1 MGAVLLVALI
11 TLATCAFRGSPE
23 KQTAAVTTP
32 TKKPSASPSPSA
44 SPTPSLLP
52 TLSATASAP
61 PVSPSVPPS
70 LPPSQIAAPA
80 ACSAAV
86 VQVSAGLETTRW
98 TVGSSPRLKLTVV
111 NHGTV
116 ACQGDLGPSQ
126 REYRV
131 MGGRNWVWS
140 SADCKPDTGTQP
152 SLLQPGK
159 SYSYALTWSGL
170 TSNRNCAGQ
179 RTRVGPGTY
188 QLVTRWSAILSQPVT
203 FTIAAKSS

>member
-11 TLATCAFRGSPE
+11 TLATCVFRGSQGNSAPATH
-23 KQTAAVTTP
+23 TATKTP
-32 TKKPSASPSPSA
+32 PPSPSA
-44 SPTPSLLP
+44 VASPSSSPSALP
-52 TLSATASAP
+52 SLSATPSVP
-61 PVSPSVPPS
+61 PVSPSVPPT
-70 LPPSQIAAPA
+70 QIAAPA
-80 ACSAAV
+80 ACTAAV
-86 VQVSAGLETTRW
+86 VQVSAGLEAVKW

-116 ACQGDLGPSQ
+116 ACQGDLGASQ

-140 SADCKPDTGTQP
+140 SDDCSPAKGTQP

-159 SYSYALTWSGL
+159 AYTYTLTWSGL
-170 TSNRNCAGQ
+170 TSNRSCAGQ

-188 QLVTRWSAILSQPVT
+188 QLVTRWAAILSQPVA
-203 FTIAAKSS
+203 FTVVPKAS